1 MDEIKAGNYIKKE
14 SEIRTEHYLV
24 LSVDSVRIEVMKF
37 LGTPIGN
44 VIILDWA
51 DVTEKYSVDIIWK
64 NDVKIENLYDE
75 YQAKRGLSRKVFAG
89 TRYTWN
95 NNELF
100 VPCPEYVCTDKGLA
114 EMDKTFYG
122 KLIKSA
128 QEE

>member
-24 LSVDSVRIEVMKF
+24 LSVDSEHIEVMKF

-44 VIILDWA
+44 VIIHHWE
-51 DVTEKYSVDIIWK
+51 DVTEKYSVDMIWK

-89 TRYTWN
+89 ARYTWN
-95 NNELF
+95 DIELF
-100 VPCPEYVCTDKGLA
+100 VPCPDYVCTEKGLV

-122 KLIKSA
+122 ELIKSA